1 MKSTFRTVLQAAGL
15 FFATGVMAW
24 CAVTGGISGVVT
36 DPTGAVIAG
45 APVTATNAAQGLEI
59 KSTTDTQGF
68 YNFPRL
74 AVGSY
79 DIQVELPG
87 FAPQKKSGIAVDA
100 DAAVRMDFSLQ
111 VSEQSE
117 QVTVSESSNEVHVET
132 SSTQVGEVVTGRE
145 MTAVALNGR
154 SYTDLL
160 ALQPGIVP
168 MSTQTATSI
177 VMAGASVAILPPRAV
192 YA

>member
-1 MKSTFRTVLQAAGL
+1 MPRRKYLQTSHRMKISRVLLQAACL
-15 FFATGVMAW
+15 FLSTGAMAW

-36 DPTGAVIAG
+36 DNTGAVIPG
-45 APVTATNAAQGLEI
+45 VTVTATNAAQGLEI

-132 SSTQVGEVVTGRE
+132 SSTQVGEGVTGKE
-145 MTAVALNGR
+145 MTTLELNGR

-160 ALQPGIVP
+160 ALQ
-168 MSTQTATSI
+168 
-177 VMAGASVAILPPRAV
+177 
-192 YA
+192 